1 MPAPT
6 PVFHTRPASAPSI
19 ADGII
24 ACGQFSTHSQE
35 AAVPFIDFADVK
47 SRVSIE
53 EAAEKLGLT
62 LKPSAGK
69 LRCPC
74 PVHGGGDR
82 GLVITS
88 DRNLFCCFATGHPI
102 GGDQIQ
108 LVAHVK
114 EIAVKEAAEY
124 LTGTVHKT
132 VPQNNKASSTVPT
145 SPPGR
150 KPGFDVTAYAAK
162 LNPGAPELASIGVSA
177 DTLKDW
183 KAGYSN
189 SGTNRGRL
197 AIALHDRDGNIL
209 GFAGR
214 SLNDEQPQLIIPN
227 GINPQEI
234 IFGGE
239 RVKQGTLYL
248 VRDVLDVLKA
258 HEGGVTNCVC
268 FLTEIS
274 ALQVEMLA
282 ALMGNRHCDTV
293 DLF

>member
-1 MPAPT
+1 
-6 PVFHTRPASAPSI
+6 
-19 ADGII
+19 
-24 ACGQFSTHSQE
+24 
-35 AAVPFIDFADVK
+35 VPFIDFADLK

-53 EAAEKLGLT
+53 HAAEKLGLL
-62 LKPSAGK
+62 LKPSGGK
-69 LRCPC
+69 LRCAC

-82 GLVITS
+82 AIVITPEKG
-88 DRNLFCCFATGHPI
+88 LFCCFGSRPSS

-114 EIAVKEAAEY
+114 QIDVKEAAEF
-124 LTGTVHKT
+124 LGGTVPLSQNKT
-132 VPQNNKASSTVPT
+132 APPNNKSPSTVPT

-150 KPGFDVTAYAAK
+150 KPGFDVAAYAAK
-162 LNPGAPELASIGVSA
+162 LDPGAPALASLGISA
-177 DTLKDW
+177 ETLRDW

-197 AIALHDRDGNIL
+197 AIALHDRDGNTI

-214 SLNDEQPQLIIPN
+214 SLGNEQPALIIPN

-234 IFGGE
+234 IFGSE
-239 RVKQGTLYL
+239 RVEQGTLYL

-258 HEGGVTNCVC
+258 HESGVSNCVC

-274 ALQVEMLA
+274 PLQVEMLA
-282 ALMGNRHCDTV
+282 ALMGDRHCDTV
-293 DLF
+293 ELF

>member
-1 MPAPT
+1 
-6 PVFHTRPASAPSI
+6 
-19 ADGII
+19 
-24 ACGQFSTHSQE
+24 
-35 AAVPFIDFADVK
+35 VPFIDFADVK

-53 EAAEKLGLT
+53 DAAEKLGLT

-82 GLVITS
+82 AIVITPEKG
-88 DRNLFCCFATGHPI
+88 LFCCFGSHPST

-114 EIAVKEAAEY
+114 QIEVKEAAAF
-124 LTGTVHKT
+124 LGGTVPLARNKT
-132 VPQNNKASSTVPT
+132 TPQNNKSSSTVPT

-150 KPGFDVTAYAAK
+150 KPGFDVAAYAAK
-162 LNPGAPELASIGVSA
+162 LDPGAQALLPLGISA
-177 DTLKDW
+177 ETLKDW
-183 KAGYSN
+183 KSGYSN

-197 AIALHDRDGNIL
+197 AIALHDRDGNTI

-214 SLNDEQPQLIIPN
+214 AIGDEQPTLIIPN
-227 GINPQEI
+227 GISPMEI
-234 IFGGE
+234 IFGAE
-239 RVKQGTLYL
+239 RVEQGTLYL

-258 HEGGVTNCVC
+258 HESGVGNCVC
-268 FLTEIS
+268 FLTDIT

-282 ALMGNRHCDTV
+282 ALMATKHCDTV
-293 DLF
+293 ELF

>member
-1 MPAPT
+1 M
-6 PVFHTRPASAPSI
+6 
-19 ADGII
+19 
-24 ACGQFSTHSQE
+24 
-35 AAVPFIDFADVK
+35 PFIDFADVK
-47 SRVSIE
+47 ARVSIE
-53 EAAEKLGLT
+53 DAAEKLGLA

-82 GLVITS
+82 AMVITPEKG
-88 DRNLFCCFATGHPI
+88 LFCCFGSRPST

-114 EIAVKEAAEY
+114 DISVKEAAEF
-124 LTGTVHKT
+124 LAGTVPLSRDKT
-132 VPQNNKASSTVPT
+132 APQNNKSPSTVPT

-150 KPGFDVTAYAAK
+150 KPGFDVAAYAAK
-162 LNPGAPELASIGVSA
+162 LDPGAPALAPLGISA
-177 DTLKDW
+177 ETLKDW

-197 AIALHDRDGNIL
+197 AIALHDRDGNTI

-214 SLNDEQPQLIIPN
+214 ALSNEQPTLIIPN

-234 IFGGE
+234 IFGSE
-239 RVKQGTLYL
+239 RVEQGTLYL

-258 HEGGVTNCVC
+258 HESGVTNCVC
-268 FLTEIS
+268 FLTEIT
-274 ALQVEMLA
+274 ALQIEMLA
-282 ALMGNRHCDTV
+282 ALMATKHCDTIE
-293 DLF
+293 LF